1 MKLTIDVDKIVAKTV
16 ETSVKGYDKAKG
28 AAPAA
33 KKGFLSLKQRIGK
46 AAAEGKKAARS

>member
-1 MKLTIDVDKIVAKTV
+1 MKFTIDVDKIVAKTV

-33 KKGFLSLKQRIGK
+33 KKNVLSFRDRIK
-46 AAAEGKKAARS
+46 EAASKGKKAARS